1 MYNNNGDNMKIIGIK
16 KQNNKYKIKLEGNVT
31 IETYDEVIIKNNI
44 LYKKDIDEAL
54 KKTIEEENKYYE
66 TYNEI
71 IKLINKKL
79 RSEKEIKEYMNKKQI
94 KNQEKLIQDLKKSNL
109 INDNLY
115 AKAYIHDRIS
125 FSNDGINKIKADLLK
140 QNIENGIIENELE
153 KIDKKHQKQK
163 LEKLIMKKINANTKY
178 SDKIMKQKIT
188 NYFILQG
195 YDKEEIN
202 EILENNAINNNEIIK
217 KEYNKLFN
225 KYKTKYDGEKL
236 KYTIKQ
242 KLYQKGFN
250 LEEISEI
257 IN

>member
-140 QNIENGIIENELE
+140 QDIENGIIENELE

-250 LEEISEI
+250 LEEINEI